1 MEILWMYC
9 FCFFSQFYGGSIGQ
23 PIYLC
28 WGTNENWTEFPIAWK
43 SHLFLQFLGNHI
55 PLWLPPRM
63 IRYGKIWVEEV
74 DFFRNNETLKIDGGP
89 FVTEPIVTSYNVPS
103 QGSEKCTMGGRDERE
118 LDGKSTFEE
127 RNRRYYGFHLSLSIG
142 YCPRR
147 QFIKYHLS
155 HHEKQFWNF
164 VPVWE
169 VYIVGNFYL
178 QVCVTKL
185 ELLMCFS
192 RLKHRGCRLWK
203 QLLSQLYPHQ
213 SISSIFLL
221 ESGFFY

>member
-1 MEILWMYC
+1 MFLWRSYECNGC
-9 FCFFSQFYGGSIGQ
+9 FCSFSQFYGGSIGQ

-55 PLWLPPRM
+55 PLRLPPRM

-103 QGSEKCTMGGRDERE
+103 QGSEKCTMGTRWKGAG
-118 LDGKSTFEE
+118 GKKYF
-127 RNRRYYGFHLSLSIG
+127 RRTEQAILWVSSFFVQEDNLSNTIESN
-142 YCPRR
+142 
-147 QFIKYHLS
+147 
-155 HHEKQFWNF
+155 HEKQCWHF

-169 VYIVGNFYL
+169 LSIVSNFYL

-192 RLKHRGCRLWK
+192 RLKYRGCLLWK
-203 QLLSQLYPHQ
+203 QLLSQFCPQH
-213 SISSIFLL
+213 SIKGIF
-221 ESGFFY
+221 

>member
-1 MEILWMYC
+1 MNVLLLFLFSILRWQYWTADLYVLGNKWKLNRVSNSLEIS
-9 FCFFSQFYGGSIGQ
+9 FVFTI
-23 PIYLC
+23 P
-28 WGTNENWTEFPIAWK
+28 WK
-43 SHLFLQFLGNHI
+43 SLR
-55 PLWLPPRM
+55 LPARM

-103 QGSEKCTMGGRDERE
+103 QGSEKCTMGGGDERE
-118 LDGKSTFEE
+118 LGGKSTFEE

-169 VYIVGNFYL
+169 VYNVGNFYL

-192 RLKHRGCRLWK
+192 RLKHRGCLLWK

-213 SISSIFLL
+213 SISSIFLM

>member
-1 MEILWMYC
+1 MNVLLLFLFSILRWQYWTADLFVLGNKWKLNRVSNSLEIS
-9 FCFFSQFYGGSIGQ
+9 FVFTI
-23 PIYLC
+23 P
-28 WGTNENWTEFPIAWK
+28 WK
-43 SHLFLQFLGNHI
+43 SLR
-55 PLWLPPRM
+55 LPPRM

-103 QGSEKCTMGGRDERE
+103 QGSEKCTMGGKDERE
-118 LDGKSTFEE
+118 LGGKSTFEE

-178 QVCVTKL
+178 QVCATKL

-192 RLKHRGCRLWK
+192 RLKHRGCLLWK

>member
-1 MEILWMYC
+1 MVSKSLFAHFWYEGIAIWTYSQLRRIIYCSYKSSLWMCC
-9 FCFFSQFYGGSIGQ
+9 FCSFSQFYGGSIGQ

-43 SHLFLQFLGNHI
+43 SNLFLQFLGNHI
-55 PLWLPPRM
+55 PLRLPPRM
-63 IRYGKIWVEEV
+63 IRYGKIWGEEV

-103 QGSEKCTMGGRDERE
+103 QGSEKCTMGGGDERE

-142 YCPRR
+142 HCPRR

-155 HHEKQFWNF
+155 NQE
-164 VPVWE
+164 
-169 VYIVGNFYL
+169 
-178 QVCVTKL
+178 
-185 ELLMCFS
+185 
-192 RLKHRGCRLWK
+192 
-203 QLLSQLYPHQ
+203 
-213 SISSIFLL
+213 
-221 ESGFFY
+221 